1 MFFSCRPRP
10 APRPPRPPCMYAG
23 CSHRALRCDS
33 KSEGKAILSLYCK
46 DRQHPARNPPLILS
60 GGIGL
65 ANDGLQTRK
74 TAAAKTM
81 AARTNASAATPART
95 GHTVRNTFLQTPAS
109 PRGATRSAPLAPRC
123 ALTTPPYASS
133 PAAATLAPTT
143 ASTAPPTPAPTA
155 TARASS
161 TAGTGARTTGSAGR
175 QAAAI
180 RGPSRRAA
188 GSRTSAGI
196 VSFLSPCL
204 FLGDRVGVETLT
216 RVCFFLPDLPAAC
229 IAPGCPGTVKGGMRF
244 CPQHECIYPPCRE
257 QKDNAADPS
266 RLYCASHT
274 CSSHACPQPAA
285 DLAGPPAARYCVTH
299 KCAGPGCGHPAK
311 PAGRHCALHACLR
324 ESCPSP
330 RAADPLTVPGS
341 QFCAA
346 HECRTVGC
354 RAAARPDGSYCEG
367 AHACAVPGCPAPR
380 GGGGGGDVEKAIT
393 PTAMWMASVCCASHT
408 AKIARDNAAAWGFHT
423 GSGEGRG
430 GVPAPQRFSYHSQTE
445 EALGQRLKEE
455 RERLER
461 EARLDHETR
470 AWHPAEGRD
479 VVRGGEAA
487 VVGLG
492 ARGRG
497 LRRGRSGS
505 GDSGFGGSPDVS
517 DSTSSNTFVS

>member
-46 DRQHPARNPPLILS
+46 DHACRQRLGELMCPNYKVP
-60 GGIGL
+60 GL
-65 ANDGLQTRK
+65 PKYCEDHRRCENHGCPHQRICGDTSQDWPYCQKHFPSDTC
-74 TAAAKTM
+74 
-81 AARTNASAATPART
+81 
-95 GHTVRNTFLQTPAS
+95 
-109 PRGATRSAPLAPRC
+109 LAQGC
-123 ALTTPPYASS
+123 H
-133 PAAATLAPTT
+133 
-143 ASTAPPTPAPTA
+143 
-155 TARASS
+155 
-161 TAGTGARTTGSAGR
+161 
-175 QAAAI
+175 QK
-180 RGPSRRAA
+180 RAA
-188 GSRTSAGI
+188 GSQMCAHHTPLCLIPSCGHPRADDGLYCPAHTCADRDCESVINGGHWCKDHRLCRTAGCGHQRA
-196 VSFLSPCL
+196 VTAGGRFE
-204 FLGDRVGVETLT
+204 D
-216 RVCFFLPDLPAAC
+216 VCWHHLPAAC